1 MEQAHKEQ
9 ENLVPTDQFHRPGAS
24 VRQPEA
30 DVPESLMKSFRV

>member
-9 ENLVPTDQFHRPGAS
+9 ENLYQQINSIDPAAS

-30 DVPESLMKSFRV
+30 DLPNPDEVFRV